1 MGKFRSIK
9 DIAKMASKAVRM
21 PDSENTFRNL
31 FLNQRVSV
39 ISPFVSKLVWESCG
53 ADVAASFN
61 GHPVY
66 GGLDLSSTT
75 DLTALVLVA
84 QIDGVWHAKTT
95 FWLPADT
102 LQERA
107 KTDRVPYDRWHREG
121 YLDTTPGMTVEYKD
135 ISKYLRLVFD
145 SLDVKQIAFD
155 RWNYPRLKPWLVE
168 EGFIED
174 ELLRFAEF
182 GQGYKSMSPAIR
194 DLESVLLSQKLAHGN
209 HPVLTM
215 CAANTVVTKDAAGN
229 RKFDKGKAYGRIDG
243 MVSLVMAMSVAL
255 GDAEEPFR
263 SRYEDGAAV
272 ITL

>member
-61 GHPVY
+61 GYPVY

-95 FWLPADT
+95 FWLPAGALVD
-102 LQERA
+102 RA
-107 KTDRVPYDRWHREG
+107 KTDRVPYDRCTVKDTWTQLRE
-121 YLDTTPGMTVEYKD
+121 
-135 ISKYLRLVFD
+135 
-145 SLDVKQIAFD
+145 
-155 RWNYPRLKPWLVE
+155 
-168 EGFIED
+168 
-174 ELLRFAEF
+174 
-182 GQGYKSMSPAIR
+182 
-194 DLESVLLSQKLAHGN
+194 
-209 HPVLTM
+209 
-215 CAANTVVTKDAAGN
+215 
-229 RKFDKGKAYGRIDG
+229 
-243 MVSLVMAMSVAL
+243 
-255 GDAEEPFR
+255 
-263 SRYEDGAAV
+263 
-272 ITL
+272 